1 VDTLKARL
9 PGTCPICRSAI
20 SPGDP
25 LGRWMQSWAHRPC
38 VESWRQYESNQL
50 AILRGETFASQKPS
64 EWRRKP
70 TQVTGG
76 RRRQHTRGIR
86 KIG

>member
-1 VDTLKARL
+1 VNILKAKM

-25 LGRWMQSWAHRPC
+25 LGRWMGSWAHRPC
-38 VESWRQYESNQL
+38 VESWRAYESNQL
-50 AILRGETFASQKPS
+50 AILAGGTFASQKPS

-76 RRRQHTRGIR
+76 RKPGRTRGIR
-86 KIG
+86 KMT